1 VLDRIRELA
10 SRAGI
15 LLDFDGSL
23 AAIVDHPDDARPFEG
38 AREAILGLIGRYAV
52 VAVVTGRRSEEVIE
66 RLAVDGLRYEGL
78 YGMQEA
84 APELTFAL
92 LPSVEAAAAAVPE
105 SWVEDKQVSI
115 AVHYRGAPDP
125 SAARTALVARLEP
138 VAAGSGFDVVEGKMV
153 IELVPRDHPM
163 KGGVVER
170 IAEELELR
178 GVLFAGD
185 DVADLDAFA
194 ALDRLAGTGVT
205 TVKVAV
211 RGPETPASLE
221 AAADV
226 VVDGPAG
233 LVALLGSL

>member
-1 VLDRIRELA
+1 MLERLRELA
-10 SRAGI
+10 PRAGV

-38 AREAILGLIGRYAV
+38 AREAIAGLIGRFAV
-52 VAVVTGRRSEEVIE
+52 VAVVTGRRSEEVAE
-66 RLAVDGLRYEGL
+66 LLAVDGLRYEGL

-105 SWVEDKQVSI
+105 AWVEDKRVSV
-115 AVHYRGAPDP
+115 AVHYRGATDP
-125 SAARTALVARLEP
+125 SAARIALVARLEP
-138 VAAGSGFDVVEGKMV
+138 VGAGSGFDLVEGKMV
-153 IELVPRDHPM
+153 IELVPRDRPM

-170 IAEELELR
+170 IADELDLH
-178 GVLFAGD
+178 GMLFAGD
-185 DVADLDAFA
+185 DVADLDAFSA
-194 ALDRLAGTGVT
+194 MDRLGAAGVT

-211 RGPETPASLE
+211 HGPETPSALE

-226 VVDGPAG
+226 IVDGPAG